1 MKIVFLLNWLPRN
14 NFLDRHAFPCCSF
27 WCAVVC
33 SSFVF
38 GDCRIVCREVGLLP
52 MAPKKEEPPPVV
64 EEPAIVRSGN
74 PIFDFVVKDMFG
86 EEVPM
91 LNYEGKVL
99 LIVNVASLGTLTT
112 QNYTELVELY
122 TKYRN
127 RDFEILAFPCNQF
140 GNKEPNNL
148 EAIHEWVTAKWPGAE
163 FPFFDKV
170 NVNGVHESPLWKYLK
185 AQKGG
190 GLLGDNIKWNFAKFL
205 VDKVGNVVGRYG
217 PTTPPSQIENDI
229 AAIVSPE
236 KPPTPP
242 EDPADAK
249 KKK

>member
-1 MKIVFLLNWLPRN
+1 
-14 NFLDRHAFPCCSF
+14 
-27 WCAVVC
+27 
-33 SSFVF
+33 
-38 GDCRIVCREVGLLP
+38 
-52 MAPKKEEPPPVV
+52 MAPKKEEPPPPP

-74 PIFDFVVKDMFG
+74 PIFNFVVKDMFG

-112 QNYTELVELY
+112 QNYTELVDLY
-122 TKYRN
+122 TKYRS

-148 EAIHEWVTAKWPGAE
+148 EAIHEWVISKWPGAE
-163 FPFFDKV
+163 FPFFEKV
-170 NVNGVHESPLWKYLK
+170 NVNGAQESPLWKFLK

-190 GLLGDNIKWNFAKFL
+190 GMLGDNIKWNFAKFL

-217 PTTPPSQIENDI
+217 PTTPPSQIEKDI
-229 AAIVSPE
+229 EGIVSPL
-236 KPPTPP
+236 KPPPTAEELEAAANP
-242 EDPADAK
+242 K
-249 KKK
+249 KK